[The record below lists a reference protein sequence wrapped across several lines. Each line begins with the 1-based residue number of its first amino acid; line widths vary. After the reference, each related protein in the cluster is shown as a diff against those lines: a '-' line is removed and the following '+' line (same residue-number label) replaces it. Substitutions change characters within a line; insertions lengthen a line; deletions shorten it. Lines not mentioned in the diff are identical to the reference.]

1 MTSDASEPQK
11 PAKDVPSPNDPN
23 AAAATD
29 EDILRLRSRLDRE
42 LAMVT
47 QKLTDAEESMI
58 DMEMAVRAHETGS
71 RPRLPAASSGEKG
84 TERITARL
92 RAVGSGLNRFKD
104 WVVKPK
110 EGEAAATVSEAKPP
124 SEDGGDLEDR
134 LEEALRTVNLEIR
147 ERERDATDLD
157 RKLHEAQK
165 ELIRHRAQEQHV
177 REMQLRVGQTKQL
190 SEDLERKMALLD
202 DMVRTYESSTK
213 SDTGIRT
220 KPKDQGPSLPRFDDR
235 LQNAIDEALKAVA
248 AQEKKVAEVETQLG
262 HANAALV
269 AERTRQQ
276 RVRSMQIR
284 LRQSRHFSTDLH
296 RALSSMASAIEDLRL
311 RAGNLLKPETRA
323 AREKARKPAT
333 PAAPAPVATP
343 PNKAP
348 TS

>member
-1 MTSDASEPQK
+1 MTSDAQK
-11 PAKDVPSPNDPN
+11 PAADAPPAIDPN

-47 QKLTDAEESMI
+47 QKLTDAEESII
-58 DMEMAVRAHETGS
+58 DMEVAVRAAETGS
-71 RPRLPAASSGEKG
+71 RPHLPAAASSGEKG
-84 TERITARL
+84 TERITARI
-92 RAVGSGLNRFKD
+92 RAVGSGLNKIRD

-110 EGEAAATVSEAKPP
+110 EGDAGGTDSGAKPH

-134 LEEALRTVNLEIR
+134 LEEALRTINLEIR
-147 ERERDATDLD
+147 DRERDATELD

-190 SEDLERKMALLD
+190 SEDLERKMAMLD

-213 SDTGIRT
+213 SDTGIRS
-220 KPKDQGPSLPRFDDR
+220 KPKEQGPALPKFEDR
-235 LQNAIDEALKAVA
+235 LQSAIDEALKGVA
-248 AQEKKVAEVETQLG
+248 AQEKKVTEIEAQLG
-262 HANAALV
+262 KANAALV

-276 RVRSMQIR
+276 RVRSMQMR

-296 RALSSMASAIEDLRL
+296 RALSSMAASIEDLRV
-311 RAGNLLKPETRA
+311 RAGNLLKPEARA
-323 AREKARKPAT
+323 AREKLRKPVTSAT
-333 PAAPAPVATP
+333 PVPVATP
-343 PNKAP
+343 PNKAT